1 MYYCGLKSVGIN
13 KNIKLFRPFFAMKF
27 IFEKPFNVEILR
39 STEASIFFFVIAYWN
54 IRVLFSRMYKLWI
67 LILSIT
73 GVWHIATLSNLLPN
87 NR

>member
-39 STEASIFFFVIAYWN
+39 STEASIFFVIAYWN
-54 IRVLFSRMYKLWI
+54 IKSFIQQNVQIVDSD
-67 LILSIT
+67 S
-73 GVWHIATLSNLLPN
+73 
-87 NR
+87 